1 MLPLEK
7 PAMVLD
13 ARTVLVGSPDDAP
26 RSSTVMF
33 GLTPLHVSHKSEKS
47 TRVSVPVTVGVKVCP
62 DQNVVVMGLKAFN
75 APVFCALRPS
85 PPVMAS
91 LTSQG
96 LAVALTLV
104 PVPAEK
110 SPWVV
115 SVKQLE
121 ATGAKSV
128 CKAG

>member
-1 MLPLEK
+1 
-7 PAMVLD
+7 MVLD
-13 ARTVLVGSPDDAP
+13 ARTVLVGSPEDVP

-33 GLTPLHVSHKSEKS
+33 GLTPLHASQRSEKS
-47 TRVSVPVTVGVKVCP
+47 TRVRVPPTVGVKVCP
-62 DQNVVVMGLKAFN
+62 DQLVVVMGLIALN
-75 APVFCALRPS
+75 VSVFCALRLS

-91 LTSQG
+91 FTSPG

>member
-1 MLPLEK
+1 
-7 PAMVLD
+7 MVVD
-13 ARTVLVGSPDDAP
+13 ARTVLVGSVGGPDDAP

-33 GLTPLHVSHKSEKS
+33 GSTPLHVSQKSARS

-62 DQNVVVMGLKAFN
+62 DQLVVVMGPKAFN
-75 APVFCALRPS
+75 VPVFCASRLS

-91 LTSQG
+91 LTSPG
-96 LAVALTLV
+96 LSVALTLV